1 MSSSSSLALVT
12 GASSGIGK
20 AYAEALASRGFDLI
34 AIGRR
39 QERLDELKRAFPDVA
54 VEPLVADLATDE
66 GVAAVAELAG
76 SRPLTMLINNAGVAH
91 YKPFAELS
99 ADEAAELLSGAK
111 GQGVSSAAGP
121 RIQGRER
128 R

>member
-39 QERLDELKRAFPDVA
+39 QERLDELITALQAPAKTR
-54 VEPLVADLATDE
+54 
-66 GVAAVAELAG
+66 
-76 SRPLTMLINNAGVAH
+76 RQ
-91 YKPFAELS
+91 S
-99 ADEAAELLSGAK
+99 APIS
-111 GQGVSSAAGP
+111 
-121 RIQGRER
+121 
-128 R
+128 

>member
-121 RIQGRER
+121 PIQGRER